1 MRYDEHSFRL
11 VIACLS
17 PSIVSMRSLGRQEAT
32 RMQINVRTLCARQ
45 GNIMVPR
52 RVYVGL
58 VGSSFL
64 YLYRRGNGRGA
75 RLSRTL
81 GDSEERELVFAVA
94 AHQRRSSLKPPPLL
108 RIMSSFVS
116 PLLANGTGIYSCA
129 SHRKGRKR
137 EREKNFLPLSSLSI
151 LLPMC
156 RLYRHTSAFSSTMPL
171 KPSKPS

>member
-1 MRYDEHSFRL
+1 MKNILFDWLLGAHLRHLRCID
-11 VIACLS
+11 A
-17 PSIVSMRSLGRQEAT
+17 RSRDQEAT

-45 GNIMVPR
+45 GSIMMP
-52 RVYVGL
+52 RVYVSL

-81 GDSEERELVFAVA
+81 GDSEKRELVFAVA
-94 AHQRRSSLKPPPLL
+94 APPAPLF

-129 SHRKGRKR
+129 SRE
-137 EREKNFLPLSSLSI
+137 ERENFLPLPFLFFFFYFR
-151 LLPMC
+151 C
-156 RLYRHTSAFSSTMPL
+156 YRHTSAFSSTMPL
-171 KPSKPS
+171 KPS